1 MSVFSLLLFF
11 QISYFY
17 LFIFIIFFTK
27 IYKIIDDKKSF
38 FLINTI
44 IFYLLRIVFSL
55 SNNFD
60 RFWNQLSLYNFSYSN
75 TRFYDLQQNL
85 VSMKCIRGNVDG
97 YYYKFSSTSY
107 VSCPFSAKYGPL
119 STKIPFFG
127 DIWTTTIILSICAII
142 TYLYIY
148 KRVLDSSEN
157 YFFVTA
163 LFLSPSSNFLIERM
177 NIDIFIYLV
186 GFLCLINYKKYPKIN
201 TFILL
206 VMALYK
212 LHPLGFLLGLTL
224 YFAIKMEK
232 KYFQINLIA
241 VFSFFVL
248 YFFDVIVNKNFL
260 ATELRPAGLRTTFGL
275 LADSLILNKYFNS
288 DVPLFYTALCV
299 LIVLISMYFRRVHY
313 ELFFD
318 LNDKYSLIFY
328 SFSFLILINFL
339 YANYDYR
346 VALFTPVSFLVYIK
360 NKTNMNLLH
369 YFIFLMPI
377 GLEATS
383 LDDRFI
389 LIDNTLSV
397 LGRLSIYMLVGFLV
411 ANIIKNI
418 QDISL
423 RNIYKFVTKS
433 I

>member
-1 MSVFSLLLFF
+1 MAVFSLLLFF

-27 IYKIIDDKKSF
+27 IYKFIDDQKSF

-44 IFYLLRIVFSL
+44 IFYLLRMVFSL

-60 RFWNQLSLYNFSYSN
+60 RFWDQLSLYNFSYSN
-75 TRFYDLQQNL
+75 IRFYDLQQNL

-127 DIWTTTIILSICAII
+127 DIWIATIILSFCAII
-142 TYLYIY
+142 TYLYVY
-148 KRVLDSSEN
+148 KLVLDRSEN
-157 YFFVTA
+157 YFFITA
-163 LFLSPSSNFLIERM
+163 LFLSPSSNFLVERM

-186 GFLCLINYKKYPKIN
+186 GFLCLINYKEYPKAN
-201 TFILL
+201 TFVLF

-212 LHPLGFLLGLTL
+212 LHPFGFLLGLTF

-232 KYFQINLIA
+232 KYFQINLCA
-241 VFSFFVL
+241 VVLFFVT
-248 YFFDVIVNKNFL
+248 YFVDAIVNRNFL
-260 ATELRPAGLRTTFGL
+260 ATELRPADIRTTFGL
-275 LADSLILNKYFNS
+275 LADSLILNKYLNL
-288 DVPLFYTALCV
+288 DTPLLYMGLCM
-299 LIVLISMYFRRVHY
+299 LIILFSLYFRRMHN

-318 LNDKYSLIFY
+318 LDDKYSLIFY
-328 SFSFLILINFL
+328 SFSFLILINFI

-346 VALFTPVSFLVYIK
+346 IALFMPVSYLIYIK

-377 GLEATS
+377 GLEVTS

-397 LGRLSIYMLVGFLV
+397 VGRLSIYMLIGFLV

-423 RNIYKFVTKS
+423 TNIYKFVTKS